1 MNISEAHKQAVL
13 VAHGQP
19 SAPEPA
25 EAALAVLAGKVQ
37 EHLPDWRIHSAT
49 LAATDR
55 LEEVCDTLDG
65 PLTIYPCFMSEGYFT
80 RTVLP
85 RRLGPRHAHVL
96 GPLGLEAELPDLVIE
111 VLEGQAGRR
120 SWELSS
126 VEVLLAAHGSA
137 RGGKAAEAARRFLN
151 ALTSRTNLS
160 GVRLGFVEQGP
171 FIGDAVRDLPERT
184 LCLPF
189 FAQEGDHVRNDIG
202 DALRDVD
209 FAGEVLP
216 VIGELPGAP
225 ALIAR
230 SLQRSVGGGEGK
242 AI

>member
-1 MNISEAHKQAVL
+1 MSSSKSRNQAVL

-25 EAALAVLAGKVQ
+25 EKALTLLADKVQ
-37 EHLPDWRIHSAT
+37 EQLPGWRILSAT
-49 LAATDR
+49 LAAPDR
-55 LEEVCDTLDG
+55 LEEVCDGMEG

-85 RRLGPRHAHVL
+85 RRLGARDVSVL
-96 GPLGLEAELPDLVIE
+96 GPLGLEADLPELVVE
-111 VLEGQAGRR
+111 VLRARAGVRG
-120 SWELSS
+120 WDLSS
-126 VEVLLAAHGSA
+126 VELLLAAHGSA
-137 RGGKAAEAARRFLN
+137 RGDKAAEAARQFVD
-151 ALTSRTNLS
+151 ALTSLTGFS
-160 GVRLGFVEQGP
+160 GVRLGFVEQEP
-171 FIGDAVRDLPERT
+171 FIGDAVRDLPEHT

-202 DALRDVD
+202 DALRAVD
-209 FAGEVLP
+209 FAEELLP
-216 VIGELPGAP
+216 VIGDLPGAA

-230 SLQRSVGGGEGK
+230 SLQRSVEVAQSK